1 MLRHLVLLK
10 FKSDT
15 SPATIAEITAAF
27 HALRT
32 AIDTVRALESGTDVS
47 PEGLA
52 KGYTH
57 AFLLT
62 FDDAAGRDHYLPHPA
77 HQAFVA
83 QLQPLLADVLVLD
96 YVTTGDGGCR
106 GG

>member
-1 MLRHLVLLK
+1 MFRHLVLLK
-10 FKSDT
+10 FKPDT
-15 SPATIAEITAAF
+15 APAAIIDITAAF
-27 HALRT
+27 HALQP

-52 KGYTH
+52 RGYSH

-83 QLQPLLADVLVLD
+83 RLQPLLDDVLVLD
-96 YVTTGDGGCR
+96 YTTPSTETS
-106 GG
+106 

>member
-10 FKSDT
+10 FKPDT

-32 AIDTVRALESGTDVS
+32 AIDTVRGLESGTDVS

-77 HQAFVA
+77 HQAFVT
-83 QLQPLLADVLVLD
+83 QLQPLLEDVLVLD
-96 YVTTGDGGCR
+96 YATGGD
-106 GG
+106 

>member
-32 AIDTVRALESGTDVS
+32 AIDTVRGLESGTDVS

-52 KGYTH
+52 KDYTH

-83 QLQPLLADVLVLD
+83 QLQPLLEDVLVLD
-96 YVTTGDGGCR
+96 YATGGD
-106 GG
+106 

>member
-32 AIDTVRALESGTDVS
+32 AIDTVRGLESGTDVS

-83 QLQPLLADVLVLD
+83 QLQPLLEDVLVLD
-96 YVTTGDGGCR
+96 YATGGD
-106 GG
+106 

>member
-1 MLRHLVLLK
+1 MLRHLVLLQ
-10 FKSDT
+10 FKPDT
-15 SPATIAEITAAF
+15 APAAIADITAAF
-27 HALRT
+27 HALQP

-52 KGYTH
+52 HGYTH

-83 QLQPLLADVLVLD
+83 RLQPLLADVLVLD
-96 YVTTGDGGCR
+96 YATSAAGV
-106 GG
+106 

>member
-10 FKSDT
+10 FKPDT
-15 SPATIAEITAAF
+15 APAAITDITSAF
-27 HALRT
+27 HALRS

-52 KGYTH
+52 RGYTH

-62 FDDAAGRDHYLPHPA
+62 FDDPAGRDHYLPHPT

-83 QLQPLLADVLVLD
+83 RLQPLLDDVLVLD
-96 YVTTGDGGCR
+96 YATDGG
-106 GG
+106 

>member
-1 MLRHLVLLK
+1 MLRHLVLLQ
-10 FKSDT
+10 FKPDT
-15 SPATIAEITAAF
+15 PPAAIAGITAAF

-32 AIDTVRALESGTDVS
+32 AIDTVRALESGTDIS

-52 KGYTH
+52 RGYTH

-77 HQAFVA
+77 HLAFIA

-96 YVTTGDGGCR
+96 YATDGG
-106 GG
+106 

>member
-10 FKSDT
+10 FKPDT
-15 SPATIAEITAAF
+15 TPDAIADITAVF
-27 HALRT
+27 HALHA

-52 KGYTH
+52 HGYTH

-83 QLQPLLADVLVLD
+83 RLQPLLADVLVLD
-96 YVTTGDGGCR
+96 YATGAG
-106 GG
+106 

>member
-10 FKSDT
+10 FKPDT
-15 SPATIAEITAAF
+15 TPAAIADITAAF
-27 HALRT
+27 HALPA

-52 KGYTH
+52 RGYTH

-83 QLQPLLADVLVLD
+83 RLQPLLDDVLVLD
-96 YVTTGDGGCR
+96 YTTSGG
-106 GG
+106 

>member
-10 FKSDT
+10 FKPDT
-15 SPATIAEITAAF
+15 APATIADITAAF
-27 HALRT
+27 RALPA

-52 KGYTH
+52 RGYTH

-83 QLQPLLADVLVLD
+83 RLQPLLDDVLVLD
-96 YVTTGDGGCR
+96 YTTSGG
-106 GG
+106 

>member
-1 MLRHLVLLK
+1 MLRHLVLLQ
-10 FKSDT
+10 FKPDT
-15 SPATIAEITAAF
+15 APDAIADITAAF
-27 HALRT
+27 RALPA

-52 KGYTH
+52 RGYTH

-83 QLQPLLADVLVLD
+83 RLQPLLADVLVID
-96 YVTTGDGGCR
+96 YATDAA
-106 GG
+106 

>member
-10 FKSDT
+10 FKPDT
-15 SPATIAEITAAF
+15 SPTTIAEITAAF

-77 HQAFVA
+77 HQAFVT
-83 QLQPLLADVLVLD
+83 QLQPLLEDVLVLD
-96 YVTTGDGGCR
+96 YATGGD
-106 GG
+106 